1 MLFMAVFDEVAR
13 DYDDW
18 YLTKMGNLVD
28 EVETGLAF
36 ELFSPERGMTVLDV
50 GCGTGNFS
58 LKLARKGCLVT
69 GVDISRQMLG
79 AAAEKAAAEGLDIDF
94 QPMDVYELKFP
105 DESFDAVFS
114 MAAFEFI
121 KDPERAMDQIFRVTK
136 KSGRVM
142 IGTINRDSSWGELYS
157 SEECRNNNVFK
168 YACFKTPGEM
178 ASLKKKNLVAV
189 RQCLFIPPGAAGD
202 EISPERERQLS
213 ASGRGGFICA
223 LWRK

>member
-1 MLFMAVFDEVAR
+1 MAVFDDVAG
-13 DYDDW
+13 DYDGW

-36 ELFSPERGMTVLDV
+36 ELFSPEKGMTVLDV

-58 LKLARKGCLVT
+58 LKLARKGCRVT
-69 GVDISRQMLG
+69 GVDISREMLG

-121 KDPERAMDQIFRVTK
+121 KDPERAMDEIFRVTK
-136 KSGRVM
+136 KGGQVM
-142 IGTINRDSSWGELYS
+142 IGTINRDSSWGDLYS
-157 SEECRNNNVFK
+157 SEEFRNNTVFK
-168 YACFKTPGEM
+168 YACLKTPGEM
-178 ASLKKKNLVAV
+178 ASLKKNSLVAV
-189 RQCLFIPPGAAGD
+189 RQCLFIPPGAAEE
-202 EISPERERQLS
+202 EITPERERQLS
-213 ASGRGGFICA
+213 ASERGGFICA